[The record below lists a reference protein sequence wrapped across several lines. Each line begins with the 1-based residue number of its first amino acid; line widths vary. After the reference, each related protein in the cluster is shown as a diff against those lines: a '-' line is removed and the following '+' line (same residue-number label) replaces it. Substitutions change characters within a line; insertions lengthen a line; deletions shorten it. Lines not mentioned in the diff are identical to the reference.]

1 MPVDSVTWHAVG
13 QIHKASSH
21 LKHSVTPSSQ
31 REARRPQNESLWNKF
46 SEHNLIFSTALHS
59 SIYSLD
65 PLMSLIPGGHNLEWY
80 CQLGKCNGFHS
91 RGFTDSFILFY
102 FFPSF
107 SLAWF
112 FFFIFFFFS
121 LFFFSPFD
129 SPMRGLAVGVELYSR
144 YKKVIEYLA
153 PLPSSPKLGQVMDRD
168 LYLFDSNGKKLTI
181 PSANW
186 NKITR
191 EN

>member
-102 FFPSF
+102 FFSLLF
-107 SLAWF
+107 S
-112 FFFIFFFFS
+112 S
-121 LFFFSPFD
+121 LFFLHLLLLFIILFFPLRLSYARPGGWGRVIFKIQE
-129 SPMRGLAVGVELYSR
+129 SYWVFGTFTELSETGTSY
-144 YKKVIEYLA
+144 
-153 PLPSSPKLGQVMDRD
+153 GQG
-168 LYLFDSNGKKLTI
+168 FI
-181 PSANW
+181 PVWFQWEEVNNS
-186 NKITR
+186 KC
-191 EN
+191 ELK